1 MNLSGPGGKKLIEFG
16 KVLICL
22 YLLACGHAFKC
33 HACPSVDSDKVPL
46 GYEISHVQWFLPAGR
61 GAFA

>member
-1 MNLSGPGGKKLIEFG
+1 L
-16 KVLICL
+16 
-22 YLLACGHAFKC
+22 
-33 HACPSVDSDKVPL
+33 DSDKVPL